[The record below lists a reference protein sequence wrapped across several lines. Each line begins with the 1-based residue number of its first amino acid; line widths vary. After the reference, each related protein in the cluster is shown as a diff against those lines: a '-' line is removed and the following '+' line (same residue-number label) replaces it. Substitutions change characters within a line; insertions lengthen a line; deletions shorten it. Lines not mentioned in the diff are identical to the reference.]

1 MKVKCNT
8 INLYLFYKFTN
19 YRDTAEREN
28 MFTLE
33 KKTTSNWKSK
43 LLSQETRKRSNKA
56 LSKDKEQNNKKRD
69 QWNWKQE
76 NIRGNR

>member
-1 MKVKCNT
+1 
-8 INLYLFYKFTN
+8 
-19 YRDTAEREN
+19 

-33 KKTTSNWKSK
+33 KNTTSNWKSN

-76 NIRGNR
+76 NIRGNQ